1 MLKKGLKIMFY
12 IKTTRS
18 FSEEHIELST
28 RTYAQDEFQ
37 TLAIRF
43 IYGAEIMSKTY
54 SKPQKEWRYD
64 KVASLP
70 NSYVKANAY
79 TPDKAIAYGEK
90 LINAVYT
97 QNRKTVNKHLRTAQ
111 KELYRIF
118 MDNAITVY
126 LPNSAIALE
135 ANAEDLYEEDL
146 RTLQE
151 YDSKFWDDTAHKIV
165 SCEAKRTY
173 TDEEL
178 SFYCRA
184 FQVSAPQ
191 WFISQY
197 NRKCQGKAKDGHSYS
212 IWAECPIVTSKA
224 KASYAS
230 NYAGNLNADGSQNEM
245 APLPLLK
252 DATPKAL
259 AIEQRQLLV
268 DSVDYFLNL
277 PAEDM
282 QDFLADTFRI
292 VDNQIVELSPEDIE
306 AEELATIR
314 ETYKKLW
321 AI

>member
-1 MLKKGLKIMFY
+1 MFY

-97 QNRKTVNKHLRTAQ
+97 QNRKTVYKHLRTAQ

-118 MDNAITVY
+118 KDYAITVY

-135 ANAEDLYEEDL
+135 ATAEELYEEDL
-146 RTLQE
+146 HTLQE
-151 YDSKFWDDTAHKIV
+151 YDSKFWDATTHEVV

-212 IWAECPIVTSKA
+212 IWAECPIVTSKS

-252 DATPKAL
+252 DANPKAL

-306 AEELATIR
+306 AEELAIIR
-314 ETYKKLW
+314 ETYKELW

>member
-1 MLKKGLKIMFY
+1 MYY

-18 FSEEHIELST
+18 FSEETIELIN

-79 TPDKAIAYGEK
+79 TPDKAVAYGEK

-97 QNRKTVNKHLRTAQ
+97 QNRKTVYKHLRTAQ

-118 MDNAITVY
+118 KDYNITVY

-135 ANAEDLYEEDL
+135 ATAEDLYEEDL

-151 YDSKFWDDTAHKIV
+151 YDSKFWDVTTHEIV

-173 TDEEL
+173 NDDEL

-212 IWAECPIVTSKA
+212 IWAECPIVTSKSE
-224 KASYAS
+224 ASYAS
-230 NYAGNLNADGSQNEM
+230 DYAGNLNADGSQNEI

-252 DATPKAL
+252 DATPIAL

-306 AEELATIR
+306 AEELAIIS
-314 ETYKKLW
+314 ETYKELW

>member
-18 FSEEHIELST
+18 FSEESIELIT
-28 RTYAQDEFQ
+28 RTYDQDEFQ

-118 MDNAITVY
+118 KDNAITVY

-212 IWAECPIVTSKA
+212 IWAECPIVTSKS

-230 NYAGNLNADGSQNEM
+230 DYAGNLNADGSQNEM

-306 AEELATIR
+306 AEELAIIR
-314 ETYKKLW
+314 ETYKELW